1 MLAKT
6 NSSEENS
13 LKPEIAQGLLNNNN
27 NSLKLAAPPPP
38 PKKNLIKCSDK
49 SIQEAIYNNKR

>member
-27 NSLKLAAPPPP
+27 NSLKLAAPP
-38 PKKNLIKCSDK
+38 KKNLIKCSDK